1 MGKRKVHVS
10 RRRKAERRGDF
21 AVHGAVVAALLFV
34 IWIGWGH

>member
-1 MGKRKVHVS
+1 MARRRVQVS
-10 RRRKAERRGDF
+10 QRRKAERRGDF